1 MSRIQ
6 QLKNQLVQAMRDE
19 LARVESSIAQARDDE
34 KQAILRMEIRREKQ
48 QYKLQQAEAR
58 FAKAQRRFEQEQ
70 RLYQQVQLQAE
81 ALEDRESDLH
91 EYYHQQARA
100 LQNQHQD
107 LLEEVQRLGGSYPPV
122 HQPVQPALDQD
133 AYHKLDLLRKILKT
147 QSRND
152 PYDNC
157 TLLTMYQTWRD
168 TYQAPPKQNRYQN
181 MLVFV
186 QHHSEAFPPGVAVAA
201 VAPVPA
207 VAPVAPV
214 AAAPA
219 VAAVSAEEAVAE

>member
-19 LARVESSIAQARDDE
+19 LARVEYSIAQARDDE
-34 KQAILRMEIRREKQ
+34 KQDILRMEIHREKQ

-70 RLYQQVQLQAE
+70 RLYQQQAE
-81 ALEDRESDLH
+81 TLENRESGLH

-133 AYHKLDLLRKILKT
+133 AYDKLDLLRKILKT

-207 VAPVAPV
+207 VAPVA
-214 AAAPA
+214 AAPA
-219 VAAVSAEEAVAE
+219 VAAVAAEEAVAE

>member
-48 QYKLQQAEAR
+48 QYKLQLAEAR

-70 RLYQQVQLQAE
+70 RLYQHAQDEAQ

-107 LLEEVQRLGGSYPPV
+107 LLEEVRRLGGSYPPV
-122 HQPVQPALDQD
+122 QPGQPVQPALDQD
-133 AYHKLDLLRKILKT
+133 AYDKLDLLRTILKK

-152 PYDNC
+152 PYDDC

-201 VAPVPA
+201 V
-207 VAPVAPV
+207 
-214 AAAPA
+214 PA
-219 VAAVSAEEAVAE
+219 VAAVAAEEAVAE